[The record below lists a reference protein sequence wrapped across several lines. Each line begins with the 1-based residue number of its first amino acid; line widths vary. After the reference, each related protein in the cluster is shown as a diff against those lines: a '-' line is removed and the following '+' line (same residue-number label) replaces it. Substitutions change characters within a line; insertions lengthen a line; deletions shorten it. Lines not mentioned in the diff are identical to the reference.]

1 MALQLKPCFYLFQ
14 GVRDQLYLNPP
25 MMLEESSSTKAY
37 FSTLSFTKPLE
48 KLVLPTVSLLVLLDW
63 LSKPKGPHLVEAS
76 GGANPEK
83 TLAIAVGV
91 GLVYKPH
98 YIPTEPF
105 SATYMHLS
113 VWHMAGFQTELEDKV
128 TSSRLL
134 FVSLSEMSSV
144 LPVAMQHPVLL
155 DVATRE
161 MLMASEEP
169 PAPVQLRG
177 FRLHTVWTQQPG
189 EDLTRRVGFPHL
201 FGESSSPLL
210 EYELE
215 IIPQELFQ
223 SPKLA
228 ITLKPPSKHHWNIVS
243 DLVLPLI
250 QGTLWQRRKAKQAA
264 LHPEEGS
271 EGAEASPTEES
282 APGKSLPVEAEG
294 SGEASSRQRAID
306 TTQEILECV
315 HAIHL
320 QTMYEMGSM
329 REVDQTLARAL
340 MAEFT
345 RMQLIIGQDLTKSL
359 IALQLDL
366 ETSSQVLLSDV
377 ARTLNL
383 HSTDPASHEL
393 KAILQGFQQA
403 TSLKVHLPLMELQ
416 AAREDLEG
424 FLQQHLQEI
433 SSQAETWELV
443 EGLARKMSAH
453 ASRVRYLVSIPELA
467 ELEVSLWVNAGLAAN
482 QSLEANFFS
491 GILEGVAGR
500 LGLVPPGMVDPPA
513 SARVGVS

>member
-14 GVRDQLYLNPP
+14 GVRDQLYLNPL

-37 FSTLSFTKPLE
+37 FSALSFTKPLE
-48 KLVLPTVSLLVLLDW
+48 KLVLRTVSLLVLLNW

-83 TLAIAVGV
+83 ALATAVTRQMLYEGKAPLVGV

-105 SATYMHLS
+105 SATYMHLN
-113 VWHMAGFQTELEDKV
+113 VWHMAGFLTELEDKV

-155 DVATRE
+155 DMATRE
-161 MLMASEEP
+161 MLMASEGP

-189 EDLTRRVGFPHL
+189 EDLTCRVGFPHL

-228 ITLKPPSKHHWNIVS
+228 ITLKPPSKDHWNIVS

-250 QGTLWQRRKAKQAA
+250 QGTLWQRREAKQAA
-264 LHPEEGS
+264 SHLEEGS
-271 EGAEASPTEES
+271 EGAEASPTEAS

-306 TTQEILECV
+306 TMQEILECV

-329 REVDQTLARAL
+329 RELDQTLARAL

-359 IALQLDL
+359 IAL
-366 ETSSQVLLSDV
+366 
-377 ARTLNL
+377 
-383 HSTDPASHEL
+383 
-393 KAILQGFQQA
+393 
-403 TSLKVHLPLMELQ
+403 
-416 AAREDLEG
+416 
-424 FLQQHLQEI
+424 
-433 SSQAETWELV
+433 
-443 EGLARKMSAH
+443 
-453 ASRVRYLVSIPELA
+453 
-467 ELEVSLWVNAGLAAN
+467 
-482 QSLEANFFS
+482 
-491 GILEGVAGR
+491 
-500 LGLVPPGMVDPPA
+500 
-513 SARVGVS
+513 